1 MANHYNLV
9 NHFLEIGVN
18 ASVQFQSHG
27 SNAGI
32 DRCYTLGNGCG
43 ERTKGRVTFN
53 EPQNKFVGCSPDG
66 VSISKTIDFT
76 ARVKFWTSHFEG
88 FVDKITFV
96 GNRNT
101 HINLCNNRFFF
112 PSLIERF
119 HIVPHH
125 T

>member
-66 VSISKTIDFT
+66 VSISKTIDFDR
-76 ARVKFWTSHFEG
+76 ARQVFDILKVSSIFNKVCWNS
-88 FVDKITFV
+88 
-96 GNRNT
+96 
-101 HINLCNNRFFF
+101 
-112 PSLIERF
+112 
-119 HIVPHH
+119 
-125 T
+125 